1 MAVTAVTVQALDI
14 NTFDADF
21 AMTAAT
27 SATDGFTIDVTGY
40 ADQKLLIVAQNT
52 AEETA
57 YDITINK
64 GDGIQAVSNLVKEVA
79 AGKIAGVC
87 VESGKFKN
95 MNNSSKG
102 KMVVIPENVAVEIAV
117 IALP

>member
-1 MAVTAVTVQALDI
+1 MAVTAVTVQPLTI

-27 SATDGFTIDVTGY
+27 SATDGFTVDVSDY
-40 ADQKLLIVAQNT
+40 QDHKLLIVVQNT
-52 AEETA
+52 SEDTA
-57 YDITINK
+57 YDITVKK
-64 GDGIQAVSNLVKEVA
+64 GDGLQAVANLVKEVA
-79 AGKIAGVC
+79 AGKTAGVC

-102 KMVVIPENVAVEIAV
+102 KMVIIPENVAVKIAV